1 MFGPRI
7 KTIDDGSAGKSDIE
21 RRTCLA
27 PLVQRRAAASQNLRH
42 HGVGYGIFLFNQLIK
57 IFKIVASH
65 GRPTNVVGPVKDA
78 SKKYQQAL
86 SLPAMSLSSIHL
98 TLPIATILWQI
109 SK

>member
-7 KTIDDGSAGKSDIE
+7 KTIDDGGAGEANIK
-21 RRTCLA
+21 RRTCFA
-27 PLVQRRAAASQNLRH
+27 PLVKGGAAASQNLRH
-42 HGVGYGIFLFNQLIK
+42 HGVGNGIFRFDQLVK
-57 IFKIVASH
+57 IFKVVASH
-65 GRPTNVVGPVKDA
+65 GRPTKVVGPVKDA

>member
-7 KTIDDGSAGKSDIE
+7 KTIDDGGAGEADIE
-21 RRTCLA
+21 RRTCFT
-27 PLVQRRAAASQNLRH
+27 PLIQRGAAASQNLRH
-42 HGVGYGIFLFNQLIK
+42 HGVGYGIFLFDQLVK
-57 IFKIVASH
+57 IFKVVACH
-65 GRPTNVVGPVKDA
+65 GRPTKVVGPVKDA

-98 TLPIATILWQI
+98 TLPMATILWQI

>member
-7 KTIDDGSAGKSDIE
+7 KTIDDGGAGEADIK
-21 RRTCLA
+21 RRTCFA
-27 PLVQRRAAASQNLRH
+27 PFVQRGAAASQNLRH
-42 HGVGYGIFLFNQLIK
+42 CGVGYGIFLFDQLVK

-86 SLPAMSLSSIHL
+86 SLPAPSESSIHL
-98 TLPIATILWQI
+98 TLPMATILWHT

>member
-7 KTIDDGSAGKSDIE
+7 ETINDGGAGEANIKW
-21 RRTCLA
+21 RTCFA

-42 HGVGYGIFLFNQLIK
+42 CGVGYGIFLFDQLIK
-57 IFKIVASH
+57 VLEVVAGH
-65 GRPTNVVGPVKDA
+65 GRPTKVVGPVKDA

-98 TLPIATILWQI
+98 TLPMATILWHT
-109 SK
+109 SR